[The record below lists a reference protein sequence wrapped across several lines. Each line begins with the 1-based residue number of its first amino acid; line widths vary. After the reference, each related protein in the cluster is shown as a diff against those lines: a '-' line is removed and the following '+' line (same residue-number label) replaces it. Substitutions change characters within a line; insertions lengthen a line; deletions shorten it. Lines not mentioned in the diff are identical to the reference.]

1 MPGAGAHTIS
11 RFVDRR
17 YHLGDEHDRRVLG
30 DAIARADERW
40 DWRWLAHAMMSSH
53 VHYANLAGGSDPDRF
68 FRSAHT
74 RYAQHVH
81 RRAGGVTLG
90 PVFADR
96 PTLHPIRDSMVPR
109 LVAYLHRN
117 PELAGVVARP
127 RDSQWTTH
135 RAYLRLDEAPP
146 YLDVEWALSVLGFR
160 DTEAGRRRFDD
171 FVMDVDLDEFIW
183 VREEAE
189 ALEEKVERS
198 GSPEIDWARLIDA
211 AREVTRLPRSV
222 SIRARRAAAS
232 TRLLVA
238 LVATRDLGQTYAA
251 VGAALGMSAGAVFN
265 LTKRRGREARVA
277 VLRARVAQ
285 LLAA

>member
-1 MPGAGAHTIS
+1 
-11 RFVDRR
+11 
-17 YHLGDEHDRRVLG
+17 
-30 DAIARADERW
+30 
-40 DWRWLAHAMMSSH
+40 
-53 VHYANLAGGSDPDRF
+53 
-68 FRSAHT
+68 
-74 RYAQHVH
+74 
-81 RRAGGVTLG
+81 
-90 PVFADR
+90 
-96 PTLHPIRDSMVPR
+96 MVPR